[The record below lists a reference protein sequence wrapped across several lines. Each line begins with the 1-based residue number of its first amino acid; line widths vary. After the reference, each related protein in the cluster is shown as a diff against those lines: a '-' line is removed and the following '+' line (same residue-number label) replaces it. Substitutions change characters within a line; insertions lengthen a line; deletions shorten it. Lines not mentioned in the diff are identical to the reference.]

1 MEETSNTWK
10 NISGETHLETAT
22 EKTAEEIE
30 AEQ

>member
-10 NISGETHLETAT
+10 NIIGEINSEMAT
-22 EKTAEEIE
+22 EKILEETG